1 MAMIDL
7 GPQGPVNT
15 EAVPH
20 TPMKALREWHAATE
34 DVNISGS
41 NRYIEERNQRARKVN
56 VELRMALIREEFK
69 EVMDELLDIVNGQG
83 NRVKLAKELADLLYV
98 VYGTGDDFDIPLEE
112 VFRAVH
118 ASNMTKVGSNGRV
131 ERRNDG
137 KILKGPNYTE
147 PDIAS
152 IVLPGVS
159 S

>member
-7 GPQGPVNT
+7 GPKGLNP
-15 EAVPH
+15 EAVPYS
-20 TPMKALREWHAATE
+20 PMKALRQWHAATE

-41 NRYIEERNQRARKVN
+41 NRYIEERNARARKAN
-56 VELRMALIREEFK
+56 VELRMALICEEFK
-69 EVMDELLDIVNGQG
+69 EVMDELLDILNGRG
-83 NRVKLAKELADLLYV
+83 DRVKLAKELGDLLYV

-112 VFRAVH
+112 VVRAVH

-137 KILKGPNYTE
+137 KILKGPNYQE

-159 S
+159 N